1 LLGILHARCQ
11 ELGVEVFAEHEVAS
25 LDEHRE
31 ADAVIIA
38 DGAHSRLRDAWA
50 DRFAPNVE
58 WGSSRFCW
66 LGAAL
71 DLDAFTFHFRPTP
84 RGLFQVHAYP
94 YAPGRATWIVECAEA
109 TWQRAGLRED
119 DEAATVAHLSAL
131 FAEELGGRELEAN
144 GSIWRRFPTVR

>member
-1 LLGILHARCQ
+1 
-11 ELGVEVFAEHEVAS
+11 
-25 LDEHRE
+25 
-31 ADAVIIA
+31 
-38 DGAHSRLRDAWA
+38 
-50 DRFAPNVE
+50 
-58 WGSSRFCW
+58 
-66 LGAAL
+66 
-71 DLDAFTFHFRPTP
+71 LDAFTFHFRPTP

-144 GSIWRRFPTVR
+144 RSIWRRFPTVRCGSWTAGRVALLGDAAHTAHFSVGSGTKLAMEDAIALARRLAAAPGTSAPAVEEALVAYEEARRIDVLKL